1 MYLAFAFSSR
11 SMTAVAAPRLL
22 TLLVYA
28 DDPADVEKAL
38 DLCPGDAGAILTPFD
53 DIVFER
59 TSTKGGVTVAALSQV
74 AADLPT
80 SPGRGPNESQALLEW
95 MQQNEGAWR
104 A

>member
-1 MYLAFAFSSR
+1 MF
-11 SMTAVAAPRLL
+11 
-22 TLLVYA
+22 
-28 DDPADVEKAL
+28 D
-38 DLCPGDAGAILTPFD
+38 D

-74 AADLPT
+74 AADLLT
-80 SPGRGPNESQALLEW
+80 SPGRGPNEAEALMDW